1 MAESDGR
8 WLEEEPNQQSDEG
21 DDSNEDTTDKEGFCD
36 EGSAS
41 NETEDKE
48 GLSVEVNESDAE
60 MNRRGSGPALEK
72 WFIIGLVGKKRHMM
86 HLQLSCT
93 MRRAVLLPCV
103 QDITF
108 SSTVGAD
115 IQR

>member
-1 MAESDGR
+1 MADGR
-8 WLEEEPNQQSDEG
+8 WLEEEPNQSDEG
-21 DDSNEDTTDKEGFCD
+21 DE
-36 EGSAS
+36 S
-41 NETEDKE
+41 NETKDKE
-48 GLSVEVNESDAE
+48 SFSDDVNESDDE
-60 MNRRGSGPALEK
+60 MDRRGSGPALEK